1 MNPEQVEILLRLFGA
16 MGLLFMNALL
26 VAGEFSIIRLRLSY
40 FNPDYPEKLKARKLP
55 QTLLEN
61 IDQSVNV
68 ARFGNLVCALGYA
81 LTAYPLFY
89 YFLKESGLP
98 DAWSARHLAFLL
110 TFAVYYL
117 FGELLPRGLAVA
129 SPVRVLHTA
138 TLPVRLAGLMGLP
151 IVGPFKRLSRFI
163 LKRFGMEPGLE
174 WEALDIDEQLD
185 SLKETPNSSQ
195 VLLKVIKNALQMR
208 EVKVQDILLPRNQV
222 RYFDVNVENTVNLK
236 LAEET
241 GHTRFP
247 LCDGDLDNCLGLIHI
262 KDIFRSRE
270 DSKVLDFR
278 RIKREMIWVS
288 ENDPL
293 EKVLRKLLLRKTHM
307 ALVTDEFGGANGVVT
322 LELILEQLVGEI
334 QDEFDAEEELIQLT
348 GADEYAIYG
357 LASIRDMEEALG
369 ISLENKNEVASF
381 GGLITAE
388 LGRIPDNGETLE
400 LEQLEVTITEV
411 DETRV
416 IATRV
421 KVRQPYRDGPN
432 EVG

>member
-1 MNPEQVEILLRLFGA
+1 MLLRLLGA
-16 MGLLFMNALL
+16 IGLLFMNALL
-26 VAGEFSIIRLRLSY
+26 VAGEFSIIKLRLSY
-40 FNPDYPEKLKARKLP
+40 LNPDYLEDPKWRKPP
-55 QTLLEN
+55 QSLLEN
-61 IDQSVNV
+61 IDQSVNA
-68 ARFGNLVCALGYA
+68 ARFGILLCALGYA

-89 YFLKESGLP
+89 DFLNESGLL
-98 DAWSARHLAFLL
+98 DAWSARLLAFLL
-110 TFAVYYL
+110 IFAVYYL
-117 FGELLPRGLAVA
+117 FGDLLPRGLAVA

-138 TLPVRLAGLMGLP
+138 TLPLRLVGLTGFLVVR
-151 IVGPFKRLSRFI
+151 PFKRLSRVI
-163 LKRFGMEPGLE
+163 LMRFGVKSGLE
-174 WEALDIDEQLD
+174 WEALDIDQQLD
-185 SLKETPNSSQ
+185 SLKESPNNSQ
-195 VLLKVIKNALQMR
+195 VLLKVIKNALQMWK
-208 EVKVQDILLPRNQV
+208 VKVQDILLPRNQV

-247 LCDGDLDNCLGLIHI
+247 LCDGDLDKCLGLIHI

-270 DSKVLDFR
+270 DPKALDFR
-278 RIKREMIWVS
+278 RIKREMIGVN

-334 QDEFDAEEELIQLT
+334 QDEFDAEEELIQST
-348 GADEYAIYG
+348 GTDEYTISG
-357 LASIRDMEEALG
+357 LASIRDMEETLE
-369 ISLENKNEVASF
+369 ISIENKNEVASF

-388 LGRIPDNGETLE
+388 LGRIPASGETLV

-416 IATRV
+416 IATLV
-421 KVRQPYRDGPN
+421 KVRQPSGYEPG
-432 EVG
+432 ELG